1 MGSGDVTQWLARWRE
16 GDANALDRIVP
27 LVYNALRQVARGQ
40 LRGEIRHPV
49 TLSATAL
56 VHETYLRLLQQRQI
70 QAVDRNSFLAIA
82 GLTMRRI
89 LVDHARKRRRLKRG
103 ADVAITPLADEDE
116 LPALLSES
124 EVDEVLA
131 LDEALE
137 RLAAA
142 DPRAAR
148 IVEHRVF
155 TGLTLEETAQA
166 LDLSV
171 KTVQRTWT
179 AARAFLRKEI
189 GGRGFAAI
197 DGDG

>member
-1 MGSGDVTQWLARWRE
+1 MGTGDVTEWLGKWKA
-16 GDANALDRIVP
+16 GDAEALDRIVP

-40 LRGEIRHPV
+40 LVGEAKPPL

-89 LVDHARKRRRLKRG
+89 MVDHARKRRRLKRG
-103 ADVAITPLADEDE
+103 SDVAVTPLEDDSDV
-116 LPALLSES
+116 PALLSET

-131 LDEALE
+131 LDQALD
-137 RLAAA
+137 RLGAA
-142 DPRAAR
+142 DPRAVQ
-148 IVEHRVF
+148 IVELRVF

-166 LDLSV
+166 LGISM
-171 KTVQRTWT
+171 KTVQRTWLV
-179 AARAFLRKEI
+179 ARAFLRKEV
-189 GGRGFAAI
+189 GGSI
-197 DGDG
+197 PP

>member
-1 MGSGDVTQWLARWRE
+1 MPGDVTQWLERWRA
-16 GDANALDRIVP
+16 GDADALDRIVP

-40 LRGEIRHPV
+40 LRGEARQPL
-49 TLSATAL
+49 TLSATGL
-56 VHETYLRLLQQRQI
+56 VHETYMRLLQQRQI
-70 QAVDRNSFLAIA
+70 QAVDRHSFLAIA

-103 ADVAITPLADEDE
+103 SEVSFAPLEEEDA
-116 LPALLSES
+116 PALLSET

-131 LDEALE
+131 IDEALE

-142 DPRAAR
+142 DPRAVR
-148 IVEHRVF
+148 IVELRVF
-155 TGLTLEETAQA
+155 TGLTLEETARA

-189 GGRGFAAI
+189 GGRGLPPMDD
-197 DGDG
+197 DG

>member
-1 MGSGDVTQWLARWRE
+1 MRPGDVTEWLARWRA
-16 GDANALDRIVP
+16 GDAEALDRIVP
-27 LVYNALRQVARGQ
+27 LVYSALQQVARGQ
-40 LRGEIRHPV
+40 LRGEMRQPL

-56 VHETYLRLLQQRQI
+56 VHETYLRLMQQRQI
-70 QAVDRNSFLAIA
+70 QAVDRDSFLAIA

-103 ADVAITPLADEDE
+103 SDVVFTPLEEEHD
-116 LPALLSES
+116 LPALLSEN

-131 LDEALE
+131 LDAALE

-142 DPRAAR
+142 DPRAVR
-148 IVEHRVF
+148 IVEYRVF
-155 TGLTLEETAQA
+155 TGLTLEETASA

-171 KTVQRTWT
+171 KTVQRSWV

-189 GGRGFAAI
+189 GGSSLSRIA
-197 DGDG
+197 DE

>member
-1 MGSGDVTQWLARWRE
+1 MGTGEVTEWLGKWKA
-16 GDANALDRIVP
+16 GDADALDRIVP

-40 LRGEIRHPV
+40 LRGEAQQPL

-103 ADVAITPLADEDE
+103 SDVIVSALEDDGDA
-116 LPALLSES
+116 PALLSDT

-131 LDEALE
+131 LDHLG
-137 RLAAA
+137 AA
-142 DPRAAR
+142 DPRAVQ
-148 IVEHRVF
+148 IVELRVF
-155 TGLTLEETAQA
+155 TGLTLEETAEA
-166 LDLSV
+166 LAISM
-171 KTVQRTWT
+171 KTVQRTWLV
-179 AARAFLRKEI
+179 ARAFLRKEV
-189 GGRGFAAI
+189 GGSI
-197 DGDG
+197 PP

>member
-1 MGSGDVTQWLARWRE
+1 MYPGEVTEWLARWRA
-16 GDANALDRIVP
+16 GNADALDRIVP
-27 LVYNALRQVARGQ
+27 LVYSALQQVARGQ
-40 LRGEIRHPV
+40 LRGEPRQPL

-56 VHETYLRLLQQRQI
+56 VHETYLRLMQQRQI
-70 QAVDRNSFLAIA
+70 QAVDRDSFLAIA

-103 ADVAITPLADEDE
+103 ADVAVTPIEDE
-116 LPALLSES
+116 EDIPALLSET

-131 LDEALE
+131 IDQALE

-142 DPRAAR
+142 DPRAVR
-148 IVEHRVF
+148 IVEYRVF
-155 TGLTLEETAQA
+155 TGLTLEETASA

-171 KTVQRTWT
+171 KTVQRTWV

-189 GGRGFAAI
+189 GGTTLTREA
-197 DGDG
+197 DE